1 MSIKLSRSCTTV
13 AVVVC
18 TVAQLFWPG
27 ASTLANTLM
36 PEPATDIAFTVQGQ
50 GQHATVRVLTQALA
64 CPGISWDGRPDR
76 PMALRAR
83 PATVPARS
91 GGAQHENKD
100 AVFNVSVCE
109 APWPANVLRAEVAG
123 HSIPAPHAQIE
134 RVVIIADT
142 GCRMKGSENAFQPCN
157 DPQKWPLAQVARSAA
172 ATHPDLVIHIG
183 DIHYRESPCPD
194 GNQGCLNSPWGN
206 GYDAWQ
212 ADLFTPARPLL
223 EAAPWVFVRGNHET
237 CSRAGQGW
245 FRFLDSQPWSEAR
258 SCNDPAQD
266 IEADYSN
273 PYAVP
278 LTPETQLVVFDSAKT
293 SGKPYASSDPAYE
306 KYTAQMRQVARLTEQ
321 TPHSFFLSHH
331 PLLAIAPE
339 RHGRTAQPGGT
350 AGLQSVLAGT
360 YPERLFPERVDVAMH
375 GHLHFFEAL
384 GFKSAHPASLIMGN
398 SASANEGAI
407 PTRLPEGMEPY
418 PGAIVDD
425 YMARSDFGFV
435 TLDRVASGHADQW
448 LLTEYDVTGN
458 PVIRCQLHGSKS
470 HCKPVLR

>member
-1 MSIKLSRSCTTV
+1 VGCAAAL
-13 AVVVC
+13 
-18 TVAQLFWPG
+18 LLWPG
-27 ASTLANTLM
+27 APSLADTLV
-36 PEPATDIAFTVQGQ
+36 PEPDVDIAFTVQGE
-50 GQHATVRVLTQALA
+50 GQHAIVRVLTQGQA
-64 CPGISWDGRPDR
+64 CPGISWDGRADS
-76 PMALRAR
+76 PMALRAA
-83 PATVPARS
+83 PATIPARS
-91 GGAQHENKD
+91 GGAQLENKD
-100 AVFNVSVCE
+100 AVFNVRVCE
-109 APWPANVLRAEVAG
+109 APWPARARQASVAG
-123 HSIPAPHAQIE
+123 HAIPAPQAHIQRI
-134 RVVIIADT
+134 VIIADT

-157 DPQKWPLAQVARSAA
+157 DPQQWPLAQVARSAA

-194 GNQGCLNSPWGN
+194 GNPGCLNSPWGN

-245 FRFLDSQPWSEAR
+245 FRFIDRQPWREAR
-258 SCNDPAQD
+258 SCNDPARD
-266 IEADYSN
+266 IEADYSD

-278 LTPETQLVVFDSAKT
+278 LTHETQLVVFDSAKT
-293 SGKPYASSDPAYE
+293 SGSAYTSADPAYE
-306 KYTAQMRQVARLTEQ
+306 KYAAEMRQVARLTQQ

-339 RHGRTAQPGGT
+339 RPERAAQPGGN
-350 AGLQSVLAGT
+350 AGLLSVLASA
-360 YPERLFPERVDVAMH
+360 YPARLFPERVDVAMH

-407 PTRLPEGMEPY
+407 PTRLPDGTQPY
-418 PGAIVDD
+418 PGVVVDD

-435 TLDRVASGHADQW
+435 TLDRVASARADQW
-448 LLTEYDVTGN
+448 LLTEYDVTGQ

-470 HCKPVLR
+470 HCKPVLH